1 MKSVAPSVKVK
12 GEPFCLSLSL
22 ARGAGAVAPPAASV
36 RPHGLGLLGRLR
48 VSVELVVALVALISW
63 GVVGVV
69 MFDFVEHQAVPGE
82 SHSPF

>member
-1 MKSVAPSVKVK
+1 MAPSVKVK
-12 GEPFCLSLSL
+12 GGTCLSLSA

-36 RPHGLGLLGRLR
+36 RPRGLGLLGTLR

-82 SHSPF
+82 SNSPI